1 MKMKIMCL
9 NSFDFQKTDQL
20 IQSTLREKFSDCTV
34 LTIAH
39 RINTIIDS
47 DRVMVM
53 DSGKLIEFAHPAVL
67 LQNPDS
73 IFYDLVRETGMF
85 DVLVE
90 QANAS
95 LRSKNK
101 SPCDTGEKNVVMP
114 RLDSDAFSE
123 VQL

>member
-1 MKMKIMCL
+1 
-9 NSFDFQKTDQL
+9 
-20 IQSTLREKFSDCTV
+20 
-34 LTIAH
+34 
-39 RINTIIDS
+39 
-47 DRVMVM
+47 M

>member
-1 MKMKIMCL
+1 MVLINIICL
-9 NSFDFQKTDQL
+9 NSFQKTDQL

-67 LQNPDS
+67 LENPDS

-90 QANAS
+90 QANVS

-101 SPCDTGEKNVVMP
+101 SPCDSGEKSDVMP